1 MLDVHRGNWFLEN
14 DSFKR
19 PYLVASLYCCG
30 DVCSRG
36 MLINRETH
44 LSHEN
49 LERQAD
55 KMVARS
61 NQVLQPVTVGNNVT
75 VPSVDRGREDPRNL
89 ICVVN
94 VLFIFK
100 RVTVVTPRVT

>member
-1 MLDVHRGNWFLEN
+1 
-14 DSFKR
+14 
-19 PYLVASLYCCG
+19 
-30 DVCSRG
+30 
-36 MLINRETH
+36 MLINRERH

-75 VPSVDRGREDPRNL
+75 LPVPSVDRGRGDPKDLHSCSNSS
-89 ICVVN
+89 
-94 VLFIFK
+94 
-100 RVTVVTPRVT
+100 RVGIQFRREFRQLLDFQL